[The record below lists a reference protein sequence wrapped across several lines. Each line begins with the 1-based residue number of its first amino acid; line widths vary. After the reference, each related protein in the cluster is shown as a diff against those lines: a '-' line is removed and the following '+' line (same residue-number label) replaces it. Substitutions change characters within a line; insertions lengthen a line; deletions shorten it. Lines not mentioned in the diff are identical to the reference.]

1 MDYKSLIQNGQSL
14 QHSGVKGMKWGRRKV
29 RAIGEFGKEYGKAYI
44 NENLHPVNSQI
55 AKYKLAFK
63 NGKKGAKYLIFSN
76 TTSALGYR
84 NKVVEDRI
92 AAKKQY
98 KLEKDATKE
107 LYKKYGDKDTYKV
120 AKMLNKTRYKK
131 RLREAGGDF
140 ASYVK
145 QKKMSKQY

>member
-29 RAIGEFGKEYGKAYI
+29 RAIGEFGK
-44 NENLHPVNSQI
+44 
-55 AKYKLAFK
+55 
-63 NGKKGAKYLIFSN
+63 
-76 TTSALGYR
+76 
-84 NKVVEDRI
+84 
-92 AAKKQY
+92 
-98 KLEKDATKE
+98 
-107 LYKKYGDKDTYKV
+107 DTYKV

-145 QKKMSKQY
+145 QKKNV